1 MSNPL
6 GAGKGDL
13 SGIVNNLKGT
23 IDNPGVPILQRQQ
36 AQQQLQSLIKAN
48 IDLGGILST
57 QEITHLLS
65 PISGAVGDVAGTAGG
80 LAGGLTGEQ
89 GAGGV
94 LGGLTGGGGGGGGQ
108 QQQPQSGG
116 GGILG
121 GGDQGQKQGG
131 QQGSGGGGGLLGG
144 VGGILGGGSDSQS
157 LPGSLLDVNVGP
169 QKEPAPT
176 ADSQIL
182 KHYIG
187 TLQNPNASQ
196 TAKNQAKKVLQD
208 SGIDLSSV

>member
-6 GAGKGDL
+6 GAGKGECSVYWHYRTPFLHLAKGDL

-36 AQQQLQSLIKAN
+36 AQRATAVPHQGQHRPWRYP
-48 IDLGGILST
+48 
-57 QEITHLLS
+57 EY
-65 PISGAVGDVAGTAGG
+65 PGAVGDVAGTAGG
-80 LAGGLTGEQ
+80 LAGRLTGEQ

-94 LGGLTGGGGGGGGQ
+94 LGGLTGGGGGGEVSSNSPSPAAVVSLAVVIKGRNKAASKALAAGR
-108 QQQPQSGG
+108 PPWWCWRYPRRR
-116 GGILG
+116 
-121 GGDQGQKQGG
+121 
-131 QQGSGGGGGLLGG
+131 
-144 VGGILGGGSDSQS
+144 SQ
-157 LPGSLLDVNVGP
+157 L
-169 QKEPAPT
+169 PT